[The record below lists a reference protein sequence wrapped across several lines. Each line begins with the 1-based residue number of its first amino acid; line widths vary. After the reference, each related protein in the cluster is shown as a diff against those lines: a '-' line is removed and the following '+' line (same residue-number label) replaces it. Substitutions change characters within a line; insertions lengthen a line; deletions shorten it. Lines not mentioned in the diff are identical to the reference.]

1 MPFWYVCALP
11 PARRSPPSRRLLEL
25 LDHDGSGQVEFAELM
40 GWYLE
45 RMQDLNAEEMERK
58 AHRSQLRVFWE
69 EGLRLPPWARH
80 ALAWALSWVLFA
92 VCAVITVTYGIV
104 FGEEVFGALLTT
116 WGFGLAQTMVAE
128 EPIMI
133 WTYMLVPLMIEAIS
147 SNDLATQLL
156 NAFVSSMIGDCV
168 SGLLKLCQ
176 YINPWQ

>member
-45 RMQDLNAEEMERK
+45 HMQDFHAEELERR
-58 AHRSQLRVFWE
+58 AHRSPLRVFWE
-69 EGLRLPPWARH
+69 ERLRLPPWARH